1 MKTGSRDSLM
11 EAMLSE
17 RTWAVVGASPNKSR
31 FGYRIYCTL
40 KAHGYEVYA
49 VNPDC
54 GSIDGDPVFPD
65 VTSLPAGVACVD
77 MVVKPE
83 IGKRILPAISAA
95 GIRYVWFQPGTMDPE
110 LLKMAEELGLEVVDR
125 GCVMA
130 RLGGMPGGCRG

>member
-11 EAMLSE
+11 KTMLGE
-17 RTWAVVGASPNKSR
+17 KKWAVVGASSNKSR

-49 VNPDC
+49 VNPGC
-54 GSIDGDPVFPD
+54 ESIEGDPVFPD
-65 VTSLPAGVACVD
+65 VASLPVGVACVD

-95 GIRYVWFQPGTMDPE
+95 GIRYVWFQPGTMDSE
-110 LLKMAEELGLEVVDR
+110 LLKMAEDLGLEVVDR
-125 GCVMA
+125 DCVMA
-130 RLGGMPGGCRG
+130 RLGGMPGVCRG